1 MAVVLMLVA
10 AALTALLAGLLTPAL
25 ARWAHRRDF
34 LDIPN
39 HRSSHVIATPR
50 IGGVAVVCSVVAGVG
65 LLQAIGVGL
74 GHDALIVL
82 AGGVGIAALGLADD
96 FWSLS
101 AIVRLLV
108 QSLIAAGVVQLVGPA
123 PLNWF
128 GQNSWVPW
136 FLSVLWIVMLTN
148 AYNFMD
154 GIDGIA
160 GAQALVGGIG
170 WAAIGLLTGSP
181 AIAALSLIAAAASS
195 GFLLH
200 NWHPAKVFMGDA
212 GSGFFGFLFA
222 ALPLVAPANPVYLW
236 CAMLV
241 MWPFVFDTTLTLIRR
256 ASRLENILTAHRSH
270 IYQRLVIAGCS
281 HVQVTVLYAGLA
293 ILGAVAAILVATDQP
308 IGPVAA
314 VVTVSLAAGALWW
327 YLMSRESASDRS
339 SRRAAI

>member
-1 MAVVLMLVA
+1 MLVA
-10 AALTALLAGLLTPAL
+10 VALTALLAGLLTPAL

-50 IGGVAVVCSVVAGVG
+50 IGGVAVVCSVAAGVG
-65 LLQAIGVGL
+65 LLQATGMSL
-74 GHDALIVL
+74 GDDALIVL
-82 AGGVGIAALGLADD
+82 VGAVAIAALGLADD

-108 QSLIAAGVVQLVGPA
+108 QSVIAAGVVQVVGPA

-128 GQNSWVPW
+128 GQSSWVPW
-136 FLSVLWIVMLTN
+136 VLSVLWIVMLTN

-160 GAQALVGGIG
+160 GVQALVAGIG
-170 WAAIGLLTGSP
+170 WATVGVLTGSP
-181 AIAALSLIAAAASS
+181 AVAALGLMAAAASS

-222 ALPLVAPANPVYLW
+222 ALPLVAPANPAYTW
-236 CAMLV
+236 CAVLL

-256 ASRLENILTAHRSH
+256 ASRFENILTAHRSH

-281 HVQVTVLYAGLA
+281 HVQVTLLYGALA
-293 ILGAVAAILVATDQP
+293 IVGVVAAILVGTDQP

-314 VVTVSLAAGALWW
+314 VVTVSIAAGALWW
-327 YLMSRESASDRS
+327 YLMSRE
-339 SRRAAI
+339 RATGAERGGGAPRATVS